1 MLDKLFAQFD
11 SIIFLDVET
20 SGLDFKHDEI
30 IEFGAVRV
38 CMREGEIYADK
49 EIDLFVRLSAGKLLP
64 SEITKLTSITQAD
77 LDENGVSKNEVCK
90 AITEILG
97 TDRPLVVAYNAQFD
111 LCFLYYL
118 LSICGQS
125 EVLKRIK
132 MLDALTVYKDRR
144 DYPHKLENAVEE
156 YKLETK
162 SSHRALDDA
171 IATYSL
177 LCAMD
182 KEDPDLEHY
191 INLFGYNPKYGISGP
206 KINSVKYVQQPYGKH
221 EKVYD
226 MSKNS

>member
-20 SGLDFKHDEI
+20 SGLDFKQDEI

-38 CMREGEIYADK
+38 CMRAGEIYVDK

-64 SEITKLTSITQAD
+64 SEITKLTSITQSD
-77 LDENGVSKNEVCK
+77 LDENGVSKSEVCK

-118 LSICGQS
+118 LSNCGQS
-125 EVLKRIK
+125 DVLKRIK

-162 SSHRALDDA
+162 SSHRAIDDA

-206 KINSVKYVQQPYGKH
+206 KINSVKYVQHPYGKH
-221 EKVYD
+221 EKVFD
-226 MSKNS
+226 MSKNF